1 MQSSLASLNLP
12 ALRQQLQ
19 QDGFARL
26 SGGQGGINLSRWQEL
41 LQNLPGAAANNAGV
55 QGTATASA
63 ADAAFR
69 SLDTDGN
76 GQLSQAEFNA
86 ALDKMLAPRR
96 RQPAATP
103 LEAHL
108 LGQQQASGGVAAPD
122 ILRRMLLGYG
132 AGA

>member
-1 MQSSLASLNLP
+1 MQSSLASLNIP

-26 SGGQGGINLSRWQEL
+26 TGGQGSITVSLWQNLV
-41 LQNLPGAAANNAGV
+41 QNLPGAAANNAGV

-69 SLDTDGN
+69 SMDTDGN
-76 GQLSQAEFNA
+76 GQLSQTEFSA
-86 ALDKMLAPRR
+86 ALDKMLEQKRHDRAT
-96 RQPAATP
+96 TP
-103 LEAHL
+103 LEAQL

-122 ILRRMLLGYG
+122 ILRRMLLGYA